1 MLTQKT
7 GVILSPYGEEDL
19 LELVQATSGKFNGS
33 CTVAFMMCKGIPKI
47 VVVCLTHAFSSF
59 PKFPLVVKSDLFPG
73 RVTVWIAENSDHIVT
88 PVITHKHNL
97 ELAVLWPEIPKD
109 PKGKFI
115 FVQVKAQEGHR
126 RTKVMVLPMP
136 EIT

>member
-19 LELVQATSGKFNGS
+19 LELIQATSGKFNGG
-33 CTVAFMMCKGIPKI
+33 CTVAFMMRKGIPKI
-47 VVVCLTHAFSSF
+47 VVACLTHAFSSF

-73 RVTVWIAENSDHIVT
+73 RVTVWIAKDSDNTMV
-88 PVITHKHNL
+88 PVIIHEHNP
-97 ELAVLWPEIPKD
+97 ELVVLWPQIPKD
-109 PKGKFI
+109 PKGKLI
-115 FVQVKAQEGHR
+115 FVQIKAQEDYR
-126 RTKVMVLPMP
+126 RTEIMVLPMP